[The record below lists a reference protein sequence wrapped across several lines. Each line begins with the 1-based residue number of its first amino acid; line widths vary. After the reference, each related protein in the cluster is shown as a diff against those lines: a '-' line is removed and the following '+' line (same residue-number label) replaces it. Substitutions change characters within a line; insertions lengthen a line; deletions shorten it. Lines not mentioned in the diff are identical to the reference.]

1 MSVLGC
7 LGMMLSQQFGR
18 KPMNKT
24 ALGLVGE
31 AEELAA
37 CEVSRMCSYQVK
49 KTSLLLVVAKVSQ
62 PVEVLLMW
70 IKGRFGVHA
79 VASSIHSNAWMRPAI
94 DIDLR
99 ARALPGGTKY
109 KDW

>member
-1 MSVLGC
+1 MGSGHV
-7 LGMMLSQQFGR
+7 
-18 KPMNKT
+18 N
-24 ALGLVGE
+24 
-31 AEELAA
+31 
-37 CEVSRMCSYQVK
+37 